1 MFKFNLKKFLAGTG
15 IPVCAIYV
23 GNSAD
28 LLLLLLRWYHG
39 RLDRFQSEER
49 LRLAEQHG
57 SYLVRESDRQDAHT
71 HNLGSILA
79 TRPNN
84 QCCRAAT
91 IFGGSGPGS
100 ARSGSRRRLR
110 PDGVSSGQ
118 KGCSRRLQAAPASLQ
133 TLKFFSLISLILA
146 GLIVWMKSE

>member
-1 MFKFNLKKFLAGTG
+1 MFKFNLKKILAGTG

-49 LRLAEQHG
+49 LRQAEQHG

-100 ARSGSRRRLR
+100 ARSGSRRRLW
-110 PDGVSSGQ
+110 PDGVGSGQ
-118 KGCSRRLQAAPASLQ
+118 KRAVPAGGSGFITDTKIFQFDLSNFGWFNC
-133 TLKFFSLISLILA
+133 LDEK
-146 GLIVWMKSE
+146 